1 MPFVRLEIA
10 AQTDIG
16 RRKKNNE
23 DFYGVFREGMSG
35 LRFFEE
41 GALLAVA
48 DGLGGHMG
56 GEIASKLAVNTLRDM
71 LKESPPPN
79 SGETDLE
86 PLRVMERWM
95 HKANDAVF
103 HTNEDLVRNG
113 KPMGTTLIAA
123 LIQPHRVLICNV
135 GDSRCYL
142 IREGEIISRTED
154 HSWVD
159 EQVKQGLMSKAEA
172 EADSRKNVVTRSVGT
187 NAAVQVDSYAW
198 QIEPDDVLLLCSDG
212 LINMAKD
219 TEIIAEFRKHL
230 SPAETATRLINMAN
244 ENGGKDNTT
253 VIIAHISPSLPRLIV
268 SRTRFYLRKSG
279 VRLWW
284 FLLTLLM
291 TAGGFAAG
299 YFLGQMQ

>member
-1 MPFVRLEIA
+1 MRLEIA

-23 DFYGVFREGMSG
+23 DFYGVFREGMPG
-35 LRFFEE
+35 LRFFQE

-71 LKESPPPN
+71 LKDDAPAK
-79 SGETDLE
+79 GGDTDLE
-86 PLRVMERWM
+86 PLRAMERWM
-95 HKANDAVF
+95 HKANESVF
-103 HTNEDLVRNG
+103 RTNEDFVRTG
-113 KPMGTTLIAA
+113 KPMGTTLISA
-123 LIQPHRVLICNV
+123 LIQPNRVLICNV

-142 IREGEIISRTED
+142 IRDGDIISRTED

-172 EADSRKNVVTRSVGT
+172 EADSRKNVVTRSIGT
-187 NAAVQVDSYAW
+187 NQKVEVDSYAW
-198 QIEPDDVLLLCSDG
+198 QIEPDDILLLCSDG
-212 LINMAKD
+212 LINMVKD
-219 TEIIAEFRKHL
+219 TEIVAEFRKRL
-230 SPAETATRLINMAN
+230 SSAETATRLINMAN

-268 SRTRFYLRKSG
+268 NRSRFLLRKHG
-279 VRLWW
+279 VKLWW
-284 FLLTLLM
+284 FLLTLLC
-291 TAGGFAAG
+291 TTTGFAAG